1 MPKDSVAKLLPTKGI
16 LAMTPR
22 LWRIAIVVILGA
34 IMSVLD
40 TTIVNVALDTLSED
54 LNTSLEAFNGAGT
67 ANILPLPPVIPGA
80 GWAAARFGARRL
92 YVISLMLFTA
102 GSALC
107 GFAWSAE
114 SLIGARVLQGLGGGM
129 LMPIGQM
136 ILVKAAGPKNMP
148 RVMSAIG
155 VPIILAPVFGP
166 TLGGLLVEHAGWQWI
181 FLVNLPIGVAAVIA
195 ALRLLPR
202 DEAAPAKAGKLDA
215 IGLGLVATGLVGIT
229 YGLAQSGSAGS
240 LTASAVMVPFLLGIA
255 LVAAFVVRAL
265 HIERPLLDVR
275 LYANK
280 AFAAAS
286 VTMFALGAALFGA
299 MVLMPLY
306 FQLVRHEDAVTT
318 GLLVAPQGIGA
329 AVAMFISGRVTM
341 RLGGGLTSL
350 IGGAITGVAT
360 LPFVLID
367 ANTSYL
373 AISAAMVVRGLGI
386 GMSMMPSMT
395 AAYAVLRPDQVND
408 ATPQMNVLQRVGG
421 SIGTAV
427 LAVVL
432 QSGISSLAVPTPAG
446 IAGAF
451 ADSYWWVLAISL
463 VSLAPTVLL
472 TLVERR
478 TRTAAAA
485 LPADAALEAVAA

>member
-1 MPKDSVAKLLPTKGI
+1 MTSSPASLPSD
-16 LAMTPR
+16 APR
-22 LWRIAIVVILGA
+22 IEPHVWRIAIVIILGA

-40 TTIVNVALDTLSED
+40 TTIVNVALDDLSTD
-54 LNTSLEAFNGAGT
+54 LHSSLESIQWVVTGYLLALA
-67 ANILPLPPVIPGA
+67 AVIPVT
-80 GWAAARFGARRL
+80 GWAARRFGSRRL
-92 YVISLMLFTA
+92 YLIALVAFTI

-107 GFAWSAE
+107 GLAWSSG
-114 SLIGARVLQGLGGGM
+114 SLVAFRVLQGVGGGM

-136 ILVKAAGPKNMP
+136 VLVKAAGPRNLP

-181 FLVNLPIGVAAVIA
+181 FFVNLPIGVAAVFA

-306 FQLVRHEDAVTT
+306 FQLVRHEDAVAT
-318 GLLVAPQGIGA
+318 GMLVAPQGIGA
-329 AVAMFISGRVTM
+329 AVAMFISGRVTQ

-350 IGGAITGVAT
+350 IGAAITIVAT
-360 LPFVLID
+360 VPFVMVGASTSFWLIG
-367 ANTSYL
+367 
-373 AISAAMVVRGLGI
+373 AAMVVRGFGI

-395 AAYAVLRPDQVND
+395 GAYAVLRPDQVND
-408 ATPQMNVLQRVGG
+408 ATSEMNVLQRAGG
-421 SIGTAV
+421 SITSAV
-427 LAVVL
+427 LAVL
-432 QSGISSLAVPTPAG
+432 CRNCISSRAVPTPAG

-451 ADSYWWVLAISL
+451 ADTSGWVLAISL

-478 TRTAAAA
+478 TRTAAAP

>member
-1 MPKDSVAKLLPTKGI
+1 MTSDSRISPHV
-16 LAMTPR
+16 
-22 LWRIAIVVILGA
+22 WRVAIVVILGA

-40 TTIVNVALDTLSED
+40 TTIVNVALDTLAKD
-54 LNTSLEAFNGAGT
+54 LHSSLDDIQWVVTGYMLALA
-67 ANILPLPPVIPGA
+67 AVIPVS
-80 GWAAARFGARRL
+80 GWAVTRFGARRL
-92 YVISLMLFTA
+92 YLISLVLFTA

-107 GFAWSAE
+107 GLSWSTG
-114 SLIGARVLQGLGGGM
+114 SLIAARVLQGLGGGL
-129 LMPIGQM
+129 LMPVGQM
-136 ILVKAAGPKNMP
+136 ILVKAAGPRNMAKI
-148 RVMSAIG
+148 MSAIG

-181 FLVNLPIGVAAVIA
+181 FFVNLPVGVAAVFA

-202 DEAAPAKAGKLDA
+202 DAGNISAAGRLDA
-215 IGLGLVATGLVGIT
+215 VGLGLVASGLVGVT
-229 YGLAQSGSAGS
+229 YGLAQSGTAGS
-240 LTASAVMVPFLLGIA
+240 LTAASVLIPALAGLA

-306 FQLVRHEDAVTT
+306 FQLVRHEDAVAT

-329 AVAMFISGRVTM
+329 AVAMFISGRVTQ

-350 IGGAITGVAT
+350 IGAGITIVAT
-360 LPFVLID
+360 VPFVLIG
-367 ANTSYL
+367 AGTSFWL
-373 AISAAMVVRGLGI
+373 IGGAMVVRGLGI

-421 SIGTAV
+421 SIGTAI
-427 LAVVL
+427 LTVVL
-432 QSGISSLAVPTPAG
+432 QSGIIHLGRPTAAG
-446 IAGAF
+446 VASAF
-451 ADSYWWVLAISL
+451 ADTYWWVLAISL
-463 VSLAPTVLL
+463 VALLPTILL
-472 TLVERR
+472 TVVERR
-478 TRTAAAA
+478 IRAGAPAPVTAEV
-485 LPADAALEAVAA
+485 ALEAA

>member
-1 MPKDSVAKLLPTKGI
+1 MNKH
-16 LAMTPR
+16 

-40 TTIVNVALDTLSED
+40 TTIVNVALGTLSKD
-54 LNTSLEAFNGAGT
+54 LNT
-67 ANILPLPPVIPGA
+67 PLDGIQWVVTGYMLALAAVIPVT

-92 YVISLMLFTA
+92 YLISLVLFTA

-114 SLIGARVLQGLGGGM
+114 SLIAARVLQGLGGGM

-136 ILVKAAGPKNMP
+136 ILVRAAGPQNMA

-181 FLVNLPIGVAAVIA
+181 FFVNLPVGIAAVFA
-195 ALRLLPR
+195 ALRLLPH
-202 DEAAPAKAGKLDA
+202 DEASPLKAGRLDVT
-215 IGLGLVATGLVGIT
+215 GLALVATGLVGIT
-229 YGLAQSGSAGS
+229 YGLAESGTAGS
-240 LTASAVMVPFLLGIA
+240 LLADSVMVPFLLGIA

-265 HIERPLLDVR
+265 RIDNPLLDVR

-286 VTMFALGAALFGA
+286 VTMTALGAALFGA

-306 FQLVRHEDAVTT
+306 FQLVRHEDAVHT
-318 GLLVAPQGIGA
+318 GLLLAPQGIGA
-329 AVAMFISGRVTM
+329 ALAMALSGRVTE

-350 IGGAITGVAT
+350 IGGAITIAAT
-360 LPFVLID
+360 VPFVLIEAD
-367 ANTSYL
+367 TSFVL
-373 AISAAMVVRGLGI
+373 IAAAMIVRGFGI

-395 AAYAVLRPDQVND
+395 AAYAVLRPDQIND
-408 ATPQMNVLQRVGG
+408 ATPQLNVLQRVGG
-421 SIGTAV
+421 SIGTAI
-427 LAVVL
+427 LTVVL
-432 QSGISSLAVPTPAG
+432 SSGIGGLAAPSPEG
-446 IAGAF
+446 IAAAF
-451 ADSYWWVLAISL
+451 GDTYYWVLGISL
-463 VSLAPTVLL
+463 VALLPTIVL

-478 TRTAAAA
+478 AKATAGV
-485 LPADAALEAVAA
+485 LPADLALEAVA